1 MHTFFSE
8 EKLLKLLAVFVTIAI
23 CITRISMA
31 AGQVF
36 QGLAL
41 LTGIILFARKN
52 GRVSLT
58 PESKKYYLAALL
70 FFAATMVSA
79 FGAIN
84 PGTVV
89 KECFN
94 MWIWRSIP
102 FVLVAAF
109 IYRRDYLVNMLIAL
123 LCIHGIESFSA
134 AAECIILG
142 GRGWGFGPVG
152 TNPLALAGMMCLM
165 LPAACILVLDP
176 RFEQK
181 LKKAAGFCTAGI
193 IGGLLGAQSRGSWLV
208 TVISMPISVF
218 PYVRKSLKYL
228 AIVISVFAL
237 VAGFFIFKPKYIQ
250 KFTSVSNVTTNWS
263 NTHRLW
269 LWRSCVNMFKDHP
282 VNGIG
287 LGNFGDFYANH
298 GYWLHDGK
306 MEPYEVEKLRR
317 ERLEQRKKA
326 QQKAKAAQKARSKVQ
341 SDVKNLIPKTKPQ
354 AQTNVKETPKAKV
367 QAQIQKSQVQQ
378 NAKVKQQQKLKTQ
391 PNVKAAQNTKPAT
404 VKKSAVKQNTVK
416 AKPQLQRPKSF
427 TAASHAH
434 NSYYQLLAET
444 GVIGFGGLLLFVL
457 YYLGN
462 SLRNWIREKNP
473 YDLMFFTSFL
483 SFFVLFAQ
491 IEHIV
496 DNSAAIRMMW
506 FLLAV
511 ILQLKAT
518 DGPDRDKKEV

>member
-23 CITRISMA
+23 CVTRISMA

-41 LTGIILFARKN
+41 LTGIILFVHRK
-52 GRVSLT
+52 GRASFT
-58 PESKKYYLAALL
+58 QESKKYYLAALL

-79 FGAIN
+79 IGAIN

-94 MWIWRSIP
+94 MWVWRSIP

-123 LCIHGIESFSA
+123 LCVHGIESFSA

-176 RFEQK
+176 RFEPK

-193 IGGLLGAQSRGSWLV
+193 VGGLLGAQSRGSWLV
-208 TVISMPISVF
+208 TVISLPISVL

-228 AIVISVFAL
+228 AIVVSVVSL
-237 VAGFFIFKPKYIQ
+237 VAGFFVLKPKYIQ

-269 LWRSCVNMFKDHP
+269 LWKSCVNMFKDHP

-287 LGNFGDFYANH
+287 LGNFGEFYANH

-306 MEPYEVEKLRR
+306 MEPFEAEKMRR
-317 ERLEQRKKA
+317 ERLEQRKKKLKA
-326 QQKAKAAQKARSKVQ
+326 VQKTKLQAKANANA
-341 SDVKNLIPKTKPQ
+341 
-354 AQTNVKETPKAKV
+354 TPKAKV

-378 NAKVKQQQKLKTQ
+378 NAKAKQQSKPKAQ
-391 PNVKAAQNTKPAT
+391 PNVKAAQNTETAPA
-404 VKKSAVKQNTVK
+404 KKSVVKQN
-416 AKPQLQRPKSF
+416 AEKPKPLPQRPKEF

-473 YDLMFFTSFL
+473 YDLMFFASFL

-491 IEHIV
+491 VEHIV

>member
-23 CITRISMA
+23 CITRVSMA

-36 QGLAL
+36 QSLAL
-41 LTGIILFARKN
+41 LTGIILFVGRK
-52 GRVSLT
+52 GRVSFT

-70 FFAATMVSA
+70 FFVATMISA
-79 FGAIN
+79 IGAIN

-208 TVISMPISVF
+208 TVISMPISLF

-228 AIVISVFAL
+228 AIVVSVFAL
-237 VAGFFIFKPKYIQ
+237 VAGFFILKPKYIQ

-269 LWRSCVNMFKDHP
+269 LWKSCVNMFKDHP

-287 LGNFGDFYANH
+287 LGNFGEFYANH

-306 MEPYEVEKLRR
+306 MEPYEAEKLRR
-317 ERLEQRKKA
+317 ERLEQRKKV
-326 QQKAKAAQKARSKVQ
+326 QEQRKKELKAVR
-341 SDVKNLIPKTKPQ
+341 KTKLQ
-354 AQTNVKETPKAKV
+354 AQTSTKAKL
-367 QAQIQKSQVQQ
+367 QAQQSAVQKLKPQVQQ
-378 NAKVKQQQKLKTQ
+378 NAKAKQQPKTKAQ
-391 PNVKAAQNTKPAT
+391 SNVKAAQNTKPAT
-404 VKKSAVKQNTVK
+404 VKKSVVKQNIAT
-416 AKPQLQRPKSF
+416 AKRLPQRPKAF
-427 TAASHAH
+427 RAASHAH

-473 YDLMFFTSFL
+473 YDLMFFASFL

-491 IEHIV
+491 VEHIV

>member
-1 MHTFFSE
+1 MPTTLTE
-8 EKLLKLLAVFVTIAI
+8 EKLVKLLAIFLTLTI
-23 CITRISMA
+23 CTTRISMA

-41 LTGIILFARKN
+41 LTGIILFVRKN

-58 PESKKYYLAALL
+58 PESKQYYLAALL
-70 FFAATMVSA
+70 LFVATMVSA
-79 FGAIN
+79 IGAIN

-123 LCIHGIESFSA
+123 LCIHGIESFCA
-134 AAECIILG
+134 AAECIVLG

-165 LPAACILVLDP
+165 FPTACILVLDP

-193 IGGLLGAQSRGSWLV
+193 ICGLLGAQSRGSWLV
-208 TVISMPISVF
+208 TLISMPVSVF

-228 AIVISVFAL
+228 AIVISVVAF
-237 VAGFFIFKPKYIQ
+237 VAGFFVLKPKYIQ

-269 LWRSCVNMFKDHP
+269 LWRSCVDMFKDHP

-287 LGNFGDFYANH
+287 LGNFGEFYANH

-306 MEPYEVEKLRR
+306 MEPYEEQKMRW
-317 ERLEQRKKA
+317 EQQLEQRKKKA
-326 QQKAKAAQKARSKVQ
+326 QEKAKTAQKAKLKAQPNAKAVQ
-341 SDVKNLIPKTKPQ
+341 KPKPKLQ
-354 AQTNVKETPKAKV
+354 PKAKAV
-367 QAQIQKSQVQQ
+367 QK
-378 NAKVKQQQKLKTQ
+378 
-391 PNVKAAQNTKPAT
+391 PKPAPAKKT
-404 VKKSAVKQNTVK
+404 VVKQNAVK
-416 AKPQLQRPKSF
+416 AKPLPQRPKAF

-444 GVIGFGGLLLFVL
+444 GVIGFGGLLLFAL

-491 IEHIV
+491 VEHIV

-518 DGPDRDKKEV
+518 ERKGS

>member
-1 MHTFFSE
+1 MPTTLTE
-8 EKLLKLLAVFVTIAI
+8 EKLVKLLAIFLTLTI
-23 CITRISMA
+23 CTTRISMA

-41 LTGIILFARKN
+41 LTGIILFVRKN

-58 PESKKYYLAALL
+58 PESKKYYLVALL
-70 FFAATMVSA
+70 LFVATMVSA
-79 FGAIN
+79 IGAIN

-123 LCIHGIESFSA
+123 LCIHGIESFCA
-134 AAECIILG
+134 AAECIVLG

-165 LPAACILVLDP
+165 LPTACILVLDP

-181 LKKAAGFCTAGI
+181 LKRAAGFCTAGI

-208 TVISMPISVF
+208 TLISMPVSVF

-228 AIVISVFAL
+228 AIVISVVAF
-237 VAGFFIFKPKYIQ
+237 VAGFFVLKPKYIQ

-269 LWRSCVNMFKDHP
+269 LWRSCVDMFKDHP

-287 LGNFGDFYANH
+287 LGNFGEFYANH

-306 MEPYEVEKLRR
+306 MEPYEEQKMRR
-317 ERLEQRKKA
+317 EQQLEQRKKA
-326 QQKAKAAQKARSKVQ
+326 QEKAKTAQKAKLKAQPNAKAVQ
-341 SDVKNLIPKTKPQ
+341 KPK
-354 AQTNVKETPKAKV
+354 PK
-367 QAQIQKSQVQQ
+367 VQQ
-378 NAKVKQQQKLKTQ
+378 NAKAVQK
-391 PNVKAAQNTKPAT
+391 PKPAPAKKT
-404 VKKSAVKQNTVK
+404 VVKQNAVK
-416 AKPQLQRPKSF
+416 AKPLPQRPKAF

-444 GVIGFGGLLLFVL
+444 GVIGFGGLLLFAL

-491 IEHIV
+491 VEHIV

-518 DGPDRDKKEV
+518 ERKGS

>member
-8 EKLLKLLAVFVTIAI
+8 EKLLKVLAVFVTIAI
-23 CITRISMA
+23 CVTRISMA

-79 FGAIN
+79 IGAIN

-208 TVISMPISVF
+208 TLISMPVSVF

-228 AIVISVFAL
+228 AIIISVVSL
-237 VAGFFIFKPKYIQ
+237 LAGFFFFKPKYIQ

-282 VNGIG
+282 ANGIG

-306 MEPYEVEKLRR
+306 MEPYEAEKI
-317 ERLEQRKKA
+317 KK
-326 QQKAKAAQKARSKVQ
+326 R
-341 SDVKNLIPKTKPQ
+341 
-354 AQTNVKETPKAKV
+354 
-367 QAQIQKSQVQQ
+367 
-378 NAKVKQQQKLKTQ
+378 QQKLKRERTLQ
-391 PNVKAAQNTKPAT
+391 KQRKVEAKKQAETKALNKQKAAINVKKKVLQKHTKVETKKEEQKTLRVQKAVKNIEKTKQAAVRKTVQTKKVKNTKPL
-404 VKKSAVKQNTVK
+404 
-416 AKPQLQRPKSF
+416 PQRPKEF

-473 YDLMFFTSFL
+473 YDLMFFASFL

-491 IEHIV
+491 VEHIV